1 MKIGIYGGTFNP
13 PHLGHLAAAQ
23 GAVEGLGLDKLLL
36 MPAATPPHK
45 VLPEGTAPQQSR
57 LEMTR
62 LMAEGLNCPQVVE
75 VSDMEM
81 ERQGESYT
89 VDTLRALHKQYP
101 EAKLYLL
108 VGTDMFQTFHQWKEP
123 KKMLKLAHLVAFG
136 RAKGDDLD
144 FAQQKKNLEK
154 NYGGA
159 VKILEI
165 PNLVEVSSTQLR
177 NQLAMGQGGELLP
190 PAVYGY
196 ILRQNL
202 YGAREGLSGLSMD
215 ELRRCSHA
223 LVRVKRI
230 PHILGTEETAAQL
243 AQRWGEDEIL
253 ARRAAI
259 LHDCTKYWSPKEH
272 LDICRQFGFHLDEM
286 EQTTPKL
293 LHAKSGAC
301 MAQHFFG
308 ETDAVVTAI
317 SYHTTGRREMSLL
330 EKIIYMADYMEPNRD
345 FDGVEQLRQLAF
357 SNLDEALRL
366 GIEMTIEDMESYHS
380 PIHPNTLEAGDW
392 LRDMTE
398 SKV

>member
-23 GAVEGLGLDKLLL
+23 GAVEKLGLDKLLL
-36 MPAATPPHK
+36 IPAATPPHK
-45 VLPEGTAPQQSR
+45 ALPEGTAPQQCR
-57 LEMTR
+57 LAMTR
-62 LMAEGLNCPQVVE
+62 LMAEGINRSDVVE
-75 VSDMEM
+75 VSTMEM
-81 ERQGESYT
+81 DRQGESYT
-89 VDTLRALHKQYP
+89 VDTLRTLQKEHPNAQ
-101 EAKLYLL
+101 LYLL
-108 VGTDMFQTFHQWKEP
+108 VGTDMFQTFHQWREP
-123 KKMLKLAHLVAFG
+123 KKMLKLATLVAFG

-144 FAQQKKNLEK
+144 FAKQRKNLEK
-154 NYGGA
+154 NYGGT
-159 VKILEI
+159 VKILTL

-177 NQLAMGQGGELLP
+177 DQLGSGQGGELLP

-202 YGAREGLSGLSMD
+202 YHARENMTGLD
-215 ELRRCSHA
+215 ENSLRRCSHA
-223 LVRVKRI
+223 LVRSKRI
-230 PHILGTEETAAQL
+230 LHILGTEETAAQL
-243 AQRWGEDEIL
+243 AQHWGCDEVS

-259 LHDCTKYWSPKEH
+259 LHDCTKYWSPEEH
-272 LDICRQFGFHLDEM
+272 LEICHQFDFHLDEM
-286 EQTTPKL
+286 ERTTPKL

-301 MAQHFFG
+301 MARHLFG
-308 ETDAVVTAI
+308 ETEAVVDAI

-357 SNLDEALRL
+357 SNLDEAVRL

-392 LRDMTE
+392 LRD
-398 SKV
+398 